1 MTFRFPPAATLAA
14 GFAFFGLALLAPAPA
29 AAANAAP
36 RHVVTGGQESG
47 GVHIVAVVNGTVITN
62 QDVAARARLFALSAG
77 MHPTAEVLGRLR
89 PQITR
94 ELIDQ
99 ALQLQAIK
107 THKVVVS
114 EQRLE
119 QAIEKLD
126 SANNLPKGGLRHKVE
141 AAGVPFST
149 LVNQFRIQ
157 IGWTDV
163 LKKELGD
170 NLRPTPEDVAAQ
182 KRALHREIGQTQYHV
197 AEIFI
202 PVEQPQDEAS
212 AKKFAQTVIGQLR
225 AGAPFP
231 LIAAQFSQSQSALVG
246 GNRGWVAPDLID
258 PSVRAVVQRMPA
270 GAITDA
276 VRVPGGFEIVQL
288 LGKRQ
293 FGEQTRTVLSIRQVF
308 LPFPSK
314 YAGGQPSQGQL
325 QVVEKANA
333 LRKSLH
339 SCAAVEAANKRAG
352 AEQKSNPG
360 PVDLGTVRPKQFHDL
375 LAGLQPG
382 QVSKPLVSHD
392 GVALVMLCNSKTVK
406 EGLPDDKQIRDMLI
420 QRRVSLESQQ
430 LMDALRREAVIQR
443 FAGR

>member
-1 MTFRFPPAATLAA
+1 MIFRFHLAAALAA
-14 GFAFFGLALLAPAPA
+14 GLAFLAPALPA
-29 AAANAAP
+29 AAASRPTAGSAA
-36 RHVVTGGQESG
+36 GGDAGTG

-62 QDVAARARLFALSAG
+62 RDVAARARLFALSAG
-77 MHPTAEVLGRLR
+77 MHPTSRVLRRLR
-89 PQITR
+89 PQIAR

-99 ALQLQAIK
+99 SLQLQAIK
-107 THKVVVS
+107 THKVVVP

-126 SANNLPKGGLRHKVE
+126 TENNLPKGGLRHRLE

-157 IGWTDV
+157 LGWTDV
-163 LKKELGD
+163 LKKQLGD
-170 NLRPTPEDVAAQ
+170 NLRPTPEDVAAE
-182 KRALHREIGQTQYHV
+182 KRALQREIGQTQYHL

-202 PVEQPQDEAS
+202 PVERPQDAAS
-212 AKKFAQTVIGQLR
+212 ARKFADTVIGQLR

-231 LIAAQFSQSQSALVG
+231 LIAAQFSQTQSALVG
-246 GNRGWVAPDLID
+246 GNRGWVAPNLID
-258 PSVRAVVQRMPA
+258 PQVRSVVQRMPA

-288 LGKRQ
+288 LGERK
-293 FGEQTRTVLSIRQVF
+293 FGEQTRTMLSIRQVF
-308 LPFPSK
+308 LPFPSE
-314 YAGGQPSQGQL
+314 YTGGRPTQGQL

-339 SCAAVEAANKRAG
+339 SCAAVAAANRKAG

-360 PVDLGTVRPKQFHDL
+360 PVALGTVRPKRFHDL
-375 LAGLQPG
+375 LAGLRPG
-382 QVSKPLVSHD
+382 QISKPLVSHT
-392 GVALVMLCNSKTVK
+392 GVALIMLCSRKTVK
-406 EGLPDDKQIRDMLI
+406 ESLPDKKQIRRMLI

-430 LMDALRREAVIQR
+430 LMDALRREAVIRR
-443 FAGR
+443 FAGS